1 LRKRCIERTETKKGK
16 KKKNDMTDFRIIGIS
31 SFFYDIAQGKR
42 IETTVSSRS
51 NGMETNFTQN

>member
-1 LRKRCIERTETKKGK
+1 VQLEVGHCIERTETKKGK
-16 KKKNDMTDFRIIGIS
+16 KEKNDTTGFRII
-31 SFFYDIAQGKR
+31 FYDIAQGKR